1 MRVGAALTLVVLC
14 CAGCG
19 GARHAAVTTTVLQVK
34 RAFRP
39 AGLRVG
45 VAGPLRLD
53 VPGVVVRHGT
63 LPQLA
68 GLPLVVVSARTTGL
82 PAVADAARANPG
94 THYALIGASA
104 KTDRVENLVGIVLR
118 DDEAARLGGV
128 LAGLVAAENGGG
140 TPRVAWVGPEE
151 DSLAAA
157 FGRGVRQAAPSVGV
171 LHQWSKRTPARCEE
185 AALTAIERGA
195 VIVMAHGG
203 LCADAAAQGAHQQ
216 NLPAIRLSDFELPG
230 VAASVIVRD
239 AVAGVYQGNEDIVF
253 GRTSGAI
260 AVGSVDSRIALGTVV
275 RARAVAGAG

>member
-19 GARHAAVTTTVLQVK
+19 GARHAAVTTTVHAKQ
-34 RAFRP
+34 AFRP

-53 VPGVVVRHGT
+53 VPGVVVRRGK
-63 LPQLA
+63 LARLA
-68 GLPLVVVSARTTGL
+68 GLPLVLASARTTGL
-82 PAVADAARANPG
+82 GTIADAARANPG
-94 THYALIGASA
+94 THYALIGAST
-104 KTDRVENLVGIVLR
+104 KTDRVKNLVGIVLR

-128 LAGLVAAENGGG
+128 LAGLVAAANGGG

-151 DSLAAA
+151 DRLAAA
-157 FGRGVRQAAPSVGV
+157 FGKGVRQAAPRVGV

-195 VIVMAHGG
+195 AIVMAHGG

-230 VAASVIVRD
+230 VAASVVVRD
-239 AVAGVYQGNEDIVF
+239 AAAGVYQGNEDIVF
-253 GRTSGAI
+253 GGTSGAI
-260 AVGSVDSRIALGTVV
+260 AVGAVDPRIALGTVV